1 MKLSETHLNRD
12 DLTPE
17 QPEFFILKLIEFWK
31 YISFVV
37 YFGAQILLI
46 T

>member
-12 DLTPE
+12 NLTSE
-17 QPEFFILKLIEFWK
+17 QSAFFILKLIKFWK
-31 YISFVV
+31 YVSFVV